1 MPDATVSGSDEGGT
15 TDATTAGE
23 ASGDSGFDADI
34 QYADAARLTLALEAA
49 ASAAVPE
56 GSTVDA
62 APPPPW
68 ASWPVCNPD
77 AYVGKHEVPD
87 DAGTCATFGWTTNF
101 DSGISSRNECNSPI
115 QTDAGPIPRTC
126 DECVRCNKCGVY
138 AATNGQVG
146 GGTFPPCSDLARDGG
161 GPTAVQGPAAGQPLF
176 QLCAALFECVSTS
189 GCTGDG
195 GSDPN
200 ATVANCY
207 CGTASSSDCL
217 NGNGNGACKG
227 EIESAMQAGP
237 SISATQIVMSLTD
250 LQGVDGQN
258 GGGGPGPLSVC
269 SHRLLR
275 YVLPMTSRPPAR
287 FVAAARS
294 LLATSILVGSAVIFA
309 AGCSDVGDSSAVPG
323 QGREAGSG
331 EDATFLSGDDSGETG
346 SSSTVSGDSTTS
358 SGTEDSGA
366 LGEEPGVAA
375 DTGVPGSDGGTEQ
388 DAVMSTAD
396 APVDSA
402 AVQPETS
409 SVVDAGQDVGSD
421 TSVPEASPDVST
433 EAQTDA
439 GDASQS
445 VPDTGVDATLDS
457 GAGVD
462 CPMPEACTQAPCG
475 NNCVPCWGSSTTGVC
490 TPTEALVINYDILKN
505 ALTATAPPSK
515 ATSCYYCMI
524 AGICLDSLPK
534 ESVEVDGVKV
544 ITENA
549 QGLECGDPMTAD
561 NIAAMNPGQCLDA
574 LSCTLTGNGSNVT
587 CTTSTPDM
595 ASTDPNATVGNC
607 YCGANMGAD
616 CINPS
621 LGPIG
626 VCKANEATDVSAY
639 VGGASDVTDTLAD
652 FTAPNLSPGG
662 VGNQVLNCALTAN
675 CNACFK

>member
-1 MPDATVSGSDEGGT
+1 VSGSDEGGT

-87 DAGTCATFGWTTNF
+87 DAGTCATFGWT
-101 DSGISSRNECNSPI
+101 I

-250 LQGVDGQN
+250 LQGVD
-258 GGGGPGPLSVC
+258 L
-269 SHRLLR
+269 
-275 YVLPMTSRPPAR
+275 
-287 FVAAARS
+287 
-294 LLATSILVGSAVIFA
+294 
-309 AGCSDVGDSSAVPG
+309 
-323 QGREAGSG
+323 
-331 EDATFLSGDDSGETG
+331 
-346 SSSTVSGDSTTS
+346 
-358 SGTEDSGA
+358 
-366 LGEEPGVAA
+366 
-375 DTGVPGSDGGTEQ
+375 
-388 DAVMSTAD
+388 STAK
-396 APVDSA
+396 
-402 AVQPETS
+402 
-409 SVVDAGQDVGSD
+409 
-421 TSVPEASPDVST
+421 
-433 EAQTDA
+433 
-439 GDASQS
+439 
-445 VPDTGVDATLDS
+445 TGAEVL
-457 GAGVD
+457 
-462 CPMPEACTQAPCG
+462 
-475 NNCVPCWGSSTTGVC
+475 
-490 TPTEALVINYDILKN
+490 ALY
-505 ALTATAPPSK
+505 
-515 ATSCYYCMI
+515 
-524 AGICLDSLPK
+524 
-534 ESVEVDGVKV
+534 
-544 ITENA
+544 
-549 QGLECGDPMTAD
+549 Q
-561 NIAAMNPGQCLDA
+561 
-574 LSCTLTGNGSNVT
+574 
-587 CTTSTPDM
+587 
-595 ASTDPNATVGNC
+595 
-607 YCGANMGAD
+607 
-616 CINPS
+616 
-621 LGPIG
+621 
-626 VCKANEATDVSAY
+626 
-639 VGGASDVTDTLAD
+639 
-652 FTAPNLSPGG
+652 
-662 VGNQVLNCALTAN
+662 CALTDF
-675 CNACFK
+675 CDMCFP